1 MEHFIGKNINEYLTG
16 MKTFKD
22 VKLTEENNT
31 KDNTE
36 LLLDDLN
43 SFRTKILTRR
53 KMCEGAADFKQ
64 NEANSLLNEG
74 IYDLIEIKNL
84 NAKIQINCENKKEEY
99 EQIKDNVGKD
109 KLNLN
114 KYEYHLNLIK
124 NDINTNKQLP
134 FFPESEKVKKEDDI
148 KDDNAKLDEVFK
160 NLLLGRKRLN
170 NKLNELKEER
180 KKNENDLKYQQ
191 NYIKD
196 IPKYLDLIE
205 KEAIKTK
212 KLFK

>member
-1 MEHFIGKNINEYLTG
+1 MSNENDTI
-16 MKTFKD
+16 
-22 VKLTEENNT
+22 
-31 KDNTE
+31 DNTE
-36 LLLDDLN
+36 LLLDVLN
-43 SFRTKILTRR
+43 SFRTKILTIR

-196 IPKYLDLIE
+196 IPKYLESIE
-205 KEAIKTK
+205 KEVNKTK
-212 KLFK
+212 KLFNDCKNPKIK

>member
-1 MEHFIGKNINEYLTG
+1 MSNTNI
-16 MKTFKD
+16 D
-22 VKLTEENNT
+22 ENN
-31 KDNTE
+31 E
-36 LLLDDLN
+36 LLLTTLN
-43 SFRTKILTRR
+43 SFRTKILAIR

-196 IPKYLDLIE
+196 IPKYLESIE
-205 KEAIKTK
+205 KETNKAK
-212 KLFK
+212 KLFNEGKI